1 MDRDEVNLGSFRFDL
16 RQRELKRHGLPV
28 QLGGRARD
36 ILWVLVS
43 ANGEVVSKDELM
55 TRVWPGLV
63 VEENNVQVHISA
75 LRKALDEGKDGQAY
89 VVTVPGRG
97 YRLVGTQSAPSTAIC
112 DVETRPGPVIPDKP
126 SIAVLPFQNMSGDVE
141 QEYFADGV
149 VEEIITALSRFSGLF
164 VIARN
169 SSFTYKG
176 RSVDIKQVGSEL
188 GVRYVLEGS
197 VRRGGDRVRITGQLI
212 DAATGAHLWADRFEG
227 ALKDLFELQDQ
238 ITMSVVG
245 AIAPRLE
252 QAEIGR
258 AKRKPTQSLD
268 AYDIYLRGLE
278 HYYQDN
284 NESISQA
291 MRLFSHA
298 IELDPAF
305 ATPYAYGAMC
315 YVQRKASGWMT
326 ERQKEACET
335 ERLARKAV
343 HLGKDDAVVLY
354 RAGHALAYVVRDF
367 DAGRLFI
374 DRALALNPNLATAW
388 VSSGWL
394 RIWTGDPDTAIQHFA
409 QFRRLSPLGHAM
421 PRSLGGSAFAHFF
434 AGRYDESC
442 SLAEQAL
449 QESPNLHPALRAC
462 AAAHALAG
470 RIERARAA
478 MMRLRQ
484 IDPKLRVSNLGD
496 VTPLQRP
503 EDMSRYAEA
512 MRKAGLPE

>member
-1 MDRDEVNLGSFRFDL
+1 MDKGAVNLGSFRFDL
-16 RQRELKRHGLPV
+16 RQRELKRDGLPV
-28 QLGGRARD
+28 QLGSRVRD
-36 ILWVLVS
+36 ILWVLAS

-212 DAATGAHLWADRFEG
+212 DAATGTHLWADRFEG

-268 AYDIYLRGLE
+268 AYDFYMRGLE

-284 NESISQA
+284 HESIAQA
-291 MRLFSHA
+291 MRLFSRA
-298 IELDPAF
+298 VQLDP
-305 ATPYAYGAMC
+305 
-315 YVQRKASGWMT
+315 
-326 ERQKEACET
+326 
-335 ERLARKAV
+335 
-343 HLGKDDAVVLY
+343 D
-354 RAGHALAYVVRDF
+354 
-367 DAGRLFI
+367 
-374 DRALALNPNLATAW
+374 
-388 VSSGWL
+388 
-394 RIWTGDPDTAIQHFA
+394 
-409 QFRRLSPLGHAM
+409 
-421 PRSLGGSAFAHFF
+421 
-434 AGRYDESC
+434 
-442 SLAEQAL
+442 
-449 QESPNLHPALRAC
+449 
-462 AAAHALAG
+462 
-470 RIERARAA
+470 
-478 MMRLRQ
+478 
-484 IDPKLRVSNLGD
+484 
-496 VTPLQRP
+496 
-503 EDMSRYAEA
+503 
-512 MRKAGLPE
+512 